1 MGLDKGMRLNTQ
13 RLVLREFR
21 PEDLDAYAAM
31 CADPEVMRYLS
42 AEGTVLAREDAWRQM
57 AMFAGH
63 WALRGFGM
71 WAVEHRR
78 SGDFLGRVGL
88 HYPEGWPDR
97 EVGWCLA
104 RPHWGQGFAREAA
117 EVAIRHAFDHLEWQH
132 VISLVRP
139 ENQRSIHLALRL
151 GEHFQGTAEVGGIV
165 QHVYGLDRGA

>member
-1 MGLDKGMRLNTQ
+1 MRLKTQ

-21 PEDLDAYAAM
+21 SEDLDAYAAM

-42 AEGTVLAREDAWRQM
+42 AEGTVLVREDAWRQM

-104 RPHWGQGFAREAA
+104 RPYWGQGFAREAA
-117 EVAIRHAFDHLEWQH
+117 EAAIRHAFDHLGWQH

-151 GEHFQGTAEVGGIV
+151 GEYFQGTAEVGGIV
-165 QHVYGLDRGA
+165 HHVYGLDRGE